1 MKIEYNNNTLI
12 LIIYDEEDLHHV
24 YNTFDEIER
33 LLCKKL
39 DIEQDEDN
47 ELEFFIDV
55 DDYYEYQSLRRL
67 IYNYTPII
75 WGLYERKLRYFR

>member
-1 MKIEYNNNTLI
+1 MRIEYNNNTLI

-24 YNTFDEIER
+24 YNTFGEIER

-75 WGLYERKLRYFR
+75 